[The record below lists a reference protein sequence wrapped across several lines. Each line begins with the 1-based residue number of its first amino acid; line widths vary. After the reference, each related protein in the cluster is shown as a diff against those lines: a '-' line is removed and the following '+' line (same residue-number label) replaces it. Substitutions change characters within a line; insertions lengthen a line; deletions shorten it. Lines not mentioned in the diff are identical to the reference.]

1 MDRTTNIL
9 VVSDD
14 FGLFE
19 MIRGGG
25 HSASR
30 AVSFSR
36 PDDDFVGTLKET
48 GARIVLLDSP
58 RPTEETV
65 EFMKRIKK
73 LDPLVDI
80 IVGGEPLEED
90 QAAFLIKAGATDLIL
105 RPYNSV
111 VLDEALRRIEEK
123 RSLRK
128 ETFHLERKLDR
139 KYNFQ
144 GMTSRNPT
152 MLEVFGLI
160 EGISRY
166 FTTALIVGETGTG
179 KEVAARAI
187 HSLGPYKDKPF
198 VICDCTSI
206 PENLFE
212 SELFGYRK
220 GAFTGADR
228 DKRGLFEE
236 AEGGI
241 IFLDEIAEVPAAV
254 QSKLLRVL
262 ESREF
267 RPLGAQESRR
277 VEVRVLAATN
287 RDLDDMVSSG
297 AFREDL
303 FHRLNKVMIELP
315 PLRERPED
323 ITLLTRHFIQ
333 TFNDKFS
340 KNVKGVSRDA
350 QKVFLRYSW
359 PGNIRELKNVIEGAA
374 MLCRKD
380 FLDIPDLPKY
390 LREFVPASKNL
401 PPAAVSRLSTLDDLE
416 KEYITYLLKLTKG
429 NLRKTAGILGI
440 SRTTLYNKIHKYA
453 IPT

>member
-9 VVSDD
+9 VISDD

-25 HSASR
+25 HSVSR
-30 AVSFSR
+30 TVSFSR
-36 PDDDFVGTLKET
+36 PDDDFIGTLKET
-48 GARIVLLDSP
+48 GARTVLLDSP
-58 RPTEETV
+58 RPVEGTV

-73 LDPLVDI
+73 LDPLVNI

-90 QAAFLIKAGATDLIL
+90 QAAFLIKGGATDLIP
-105 RPYNSV
+105 RPYNSDA
-111 VLDEALRRIEEK
+111 LDEVLLRIEEK

-144 GMTSRNPT
+144 GMTSRNPS

-160 EGISRY
+160 EGIARY

-187 HSLGPYKDKPF
+187 HTLGPYKDKPF

-241 IFLDEIAEVPAAV
+241 IFLDEIAEIPAAV

-277 VEVRVLAATN
+277 IEVRVLAATN
-287 RDLDDMVSSG
+287 RDLDNMVASG

-323 ITLLTRHFIQ
+323 ITLLTRRFIQ
-333 TFNDKFS
+333 DFNAKFS
-340 KNVKGVSRDA
+340 KNIKGVSRDA

-380 FLDIPDLPKY
+380 FLDIPDMPKY
-390 LREFVPASKNL
+390 LRDFVPASKNL

-440 SRTTLYNKIHKYA
+440 SRTTLYNKIHKYG
-453 IPT
+453 IPN